1 MHSEPIARRP
11 PVAREEGR
19 AEGASGANQPGSVR
33 LRRHEGERV
42 AGTWSLPIAAAALAV
57 AAVVIAFAGSR
68 LARVVDRLADR
79 TGLGEAVSGAV
90 LLGSATSLAGLT
102 VSIVAAASN
111 EPSVA
116 ISNSV
121 GGIAA
126 QTAFIVALDFAHRG
140 ANLERASAS
149 LTNVF
154 NALLMVTLL
163 GVVVLG
169 VAMPPVTLLGVH
181 PASMLLLAIYGYGLR
196 LSRSISTDPM
206 WHPQQTEDTQLD
218 EPDEADP
225 GESLGG
231 LWTGFGA
238 LAAVTAVSGWVVGR
252 AGLSLIEATGLSGT
266 FVAVAFTAVAT
277 SLPELITGIAAV
289 RAGALTLAVGGIIGG
304 NTFDT
309 LFIAVSDIVYQRGSL
324 YEQVVASDLFVLGWT
339 MVLTGILGAGLI
351 RRQRAWI
358 GFEGVAI
365 LGGYVG
371 GLIVLWRM

>member
-1 MHSEPIARRP
+1 MT
-11 PVAREEGR
+11 
-19 AEGASGANQPGSVR
+19 GS
-33 LRRHEGERV
+33 
-42 AGTWSLPIAAAALAV
+42 WSLSVAIPAFAAAAVL
-57 AAVVIAFAGSR
+57 IALVGAR

-79 TGLGEAVSGAV
+79 TGLGEAVSGAI

-102 VSIVAAASN
+102 VSVVAAASN

-126 QTAFIVALDFAHRG
+126 QTAFIVALDLTHRR

-154 NALLMVTLL
+154 NALLLITLL

-181 PASMLLLAIYGYGLR
+181 PASMLLLVIYGYGLR
-196 LSRSISTDPM
+196 MSHTISVEPM
-206 WHPQQTEDTQLD
+206 WHPARTGDLRPD
-218 EPDEADP
+218 EPDEPEAD
-225 GESLGG
+225 ETLRG
-231 LWTGFGA
+231 LWTRFGL
-238 LAAVTAVSGWVVGR
+238 LAAMTAGSGWVVGR
-252 AGLSLIEATGLSGT
+252 AGISLVEATGLSGT
-266 FVAVAFTAVAT
+266 FVAVVFTAVAT

-309 LFIAVSDIVYQRGSL
+309 LFIAIADVVYQRGSL
-324 YEQVVASDLFVLGWT
+324 YEQVVPSDLFVVGWT
-339 MVLTGILGAGLI
+339 MLLTGILGAGLI

-371 GLIVLWRM
+371 GVVILSQL

>member
-1 MHSEPIARRP
+1 MF
-11 PVAREEGR
+11 
-19 AEGASGANQPGSVR
+19 
-33 LRRHEGERV
+33 
-42 AGTWSLPIAAAALAV
+42 GTWSLPIAITAFAGATI
-57 AAVVIAFAGSR
+57 VIAFAGTR

-79 TGLGEAVSGAV
+79 TGLGEAIAGAV
-90 LLGSATSLAGLT
+90 LLGSATSLAGLM
-102 VSIVAAASN
+102 VSVLAAASN

-126 QTAFIVALDFAHRG
+126 QTVFIVALDVTHRD

-154 NALLMVTLL
+154 NSLLMVTLL

-181 PASMLLLAIYGYGLR
+181 PASMLLIVVYGYGLR
-196 LSRSISTDPM
+196 LSRTISTDPM
-206 WHPQQTEDTQLD
+206 WHPEKTDDDRID
-218 EPDEADP
+218 EPDEPEA
-225 GESLGG
+225 GETLTG
-231 LWTGFGA
+231 LWVRFGA
-238 LAAVTAVSGWVVGR
+238 LAVATAASGWVVGQS
-252 AGLSLIEATGLSGT
+252 GLSLIEATGLSGT

-309 LFIAVSDIVYQRGSL
+309 LFIAVSDVVYQDGSL
-324 YEQVVASDLFVLGWT
+324 YEQVVLSDLFVIGWT
-339 MVLTGILGAGLI
+339 ILLTGILGAGLI

-358 GFEGVAI
+358 GFEGFAI
-365 LGGYVG
+365 LGGYVV
-371 GLIVLWRM
+371 GLVILAQM

>member
-1 MHSEPIARRP
+1 MGSDNVFGTGSLAIAVGAFG
-11 PVAREEGR
+11 VA
-19 AEGASGANQPGSVR
+19 
-33 LRRHEGERV
+33 
-42 AGTWSLPIAAAALAV
+42 T
-57 AAVVIAFAGSR
+57 VVIALAGTR

-79 TGLGEAVSGAV
+79 TGLGEAIAGAL
-90 LLGSATSLAGLT
+90 LLGSATSLAGLM

-116 ISNSV
+116 ISNSI

-126 QTAFIVALDFAHRG
+126 QTAFIVALDVTHRD

-169 VAMPPVTLLGVH
+169 VAAPPVTLLGVH
-181 PASMLLLAIYGYGLR
+181 PASLLLIVVYGYGLR

-206 WHPQQTEDTQLD
+206 WHPEQTEDTRLD
-218 EPDEADP
+218 EPDEPEA
-225 GESLGG
+225 GETLAG
-231 LWTGFGA
+231 LWVRFGA
-238 LAAVTAVSGWVVGR
+238 LAAVTAASGWVVGQS
-252 AGLSLIEATGLSGT
+252 GLSLIEATGLSGT

-309 LFIAVSDIVYQRGSL
+309 LFIAVSDVVYQDGSL

-339 MVLTGILGAGLI
+339 MLLTGILGAGLI

-358 GFEGVAI
+358 GFEGFAI

-371 GLIVLWRM
+371 GLIILSQL

>member
-1 MHSEPIARRP
+1 
-11 PVAREEGR
+11 VT
-19 AEGASGANQPGSVR
+19 
-33 LRRHEGERV
+33 
-42 AGTWSLPIAAAALAV
+42 GTWSLPIAAAALAAATV
-57 AAVVIAFAGSR
+57 AIAFAGAR

-126 QTAFIVALDFAHRG
+126 QTAFIVALDVTHRG

-169 VAMPPVTLLGVH
+169 VAMPPVTLFGAH
-181 PASMLLLAIYGYGLR
+181 PASMLLLVIYGYGLR
-196 LSRSISTDPM
+196 LSRSISIEPM

-218 EPDEADP
+218 EPDETDP
-225 GESLGG
+225 GESLAG
-231 LWTGFGA
+231 LWAQFGA
-238 LAAVTAVSGWVVGR
+238 LAAATAVSGWVVGR
-252 AGLSLIEATGLSGT
+252 AGLSLIEVTGLSGT

-309 LFIAVSDIVYQRGSL
+309 LFVAVSDIVYQRGSL

-371 GLIVLWRM
+371 GLVILSQM

>member
-1 MHSEPIARRP
+1 MT
-11 PVAREEGR
+11 
-19 AEGASGANQPGSVR
+19 
-33 LRRHEGERV
+33 
-42 AGTWSLPIAAAALAV
+42 GTWSLPIAATAFAVATVAIALAG
-57 AAVVIAFAGSR
+57 AR

-79 TGLGEAVSGAV
+79 TGLGEAVSGAL

-102 VSIVAAASN
+102 VSVVAAASDQ
-111 EPSVA
+111 PSVA

-126 QTAFIVALDFAHRG
+126 QTAFIVALDITHRG

-154 NALLMVTLL
+154 NSLLMVTLL

-169 VAMPPVTLLGVH
+169 VAMPPVTLFGVH
-181 PASMLLLAIYGYGLR
+181 PASMLLLVIYGYGLR

-206 WHPQQTEDTQLD
+206 WHPQQTEDTRLD
-218 EPDEADP
+218 EPDEAEP
-225 GESLGG
+225 GESLAR
-231 LWTGFGA
+231 LWAWFGS
-238 LAAVTAVSGWVVGR
+238 LAAATAASGWVVGR

-309 LFIAVSDIVYQRGSL
+309 LFVAVADIVYRRGSL

-339 MVLTGILGAGLI
+339 MLLTGILGAGLI

-358 GFEGVAI
+358 GFEGFAI
-365 LGGYVG
+365 LGGYIA
-371 GLIVLWRM
+371 GLVVLWQM

>member
-1 MHSEPIARRP
+1 MHWSPAGDQRRERMDRRTRRRRRP
-11 PVAREEGR
+11 PVACRHHPDRGR
-19 AEGASGANQPGSVR
+19 Q
-33 LRRHEGERV
+33 RV
-42 AGTWSLPIAAAALAV
+42 TGTWSLPLAAAAFAV
-57 AAVVIAFAGSR
+57 ATVVIAFAGAR

-79 TGLGEAVSGAV
+79 TGLGEAISGAV

-102 VSIVAAASN
+102 VSVVAAASN

-126 QTAFIVALDFAHRG
+126 QTAFIVALDITHRG

-169 VAMPPVTLLGVH
+169 VAMPPDTLFGVH
-181 PASMLLLAIYGYGLR
+181 PASMLLLVVYGYGLR
-196 LSRSISTDPM
+196 LRRSISTEPM
-206 WHPQQTEDTQLD
+206 WQPRRTADTWLD
-218 EPDEADP
+218 EPEEAEPDER
-225 GESLGG
+225 LTG
-231 LWTGFGA
+231 LWTQFGA
-238 LAAVTAVSGWVVGR
+238 LAVITAFSGWVVGR

-277 SLPELITGIAAV
+277 SLPELITGLAAV

-324 YEQVVASDLFVLGWT
+324 YEQVVPSDLFVIGWT
-339 MVLTGILGAGLI
+339 TLLTGILGAGLI

-371 GLIVLWRM
+371 GLVILWRM

>member
-1 MHSEPIARRP
+1 MVGDR
-11 PVAREEGR
+11 VT
-19 AEGASGANQPGSVR
+19 GA
-33 LRRHEGERV
+33 
-42 AGTWSLPIAAAALAV
+42 WSLQVAAAAFVV
-57 AAVVIAFAGSR
+57 AMVAIAFAGAR

-79 TGLGEAVSGAV
+79 TGLGEAVAGAV

-126 QTAFIVALDFAHRG
+126 QTAFIVALDITHRG

-169 VAMPPVTLLGVH
+169 VAMPPVTVFGVH
-181 PASMLLLAIYGYGLR
+181 PASMLLLFIYGYGLR
-196 LSRSISTDPM
+196 LSRSISTEPM
-206 WHPQQTEDTQLD
+206 WHPQRTVDTQLD
-218 EPDEADP
+218 EPDEAVPD
-225 GESLGG
+225 ENLAG
-231 LWTGFGA
+231 LWGRFA
-238 LAAVTAVSGWVVGR
+238 VLAAVTAASGWVVGR

-309 LFIAVSDIVYQRGSL
+309 LFVAVSDIVYQRGSL

-371 GLIVLWRM
+371 GLVILARM

>member
-1 MHSEPIARRP
+1 MGPRP
-11 PVAREEGR
+11 TPR
-19 AEGASGANQPGSVR
+19 AIERPRGWSQRPGSFRAHR
-33 LRRHEGERV
+33 LSGIHIT
-42 AGTWSLPIAAAALAV
+42 GTWSLPIAVTAFAAA
-57 AAVVIAFAGSR
+57 AAVIALAGTR
-68 LARVVDRLADR
+68 LAGVVDRLADR
-79 TGLGEAVSGAV
+79 TGLGEAISGAI

-102 VSIVAAASN
+102 VSVVAAASN

-116 ISNSV
+116 ISNSI

-126 QTAFIVALDFAHRG
+126 QTAFIVALDVTHRG

-169 VAMPPVTLLGVH
+169 VAMPPVTLFGVH
-181 PASMLLLAIYGYGLR
+181 PASMLLIVIYGYGLR
-196 LSRSISTDPM
+196 LSRSISTEPM
-206 WHPQQTEDTQLD
+206 WHPEETEDTRLD
-218 EPDEADP
+218 EPDEPEP
-225 GESLGG
+225 GESLPGLWVRFGG
-231 LWTGFGA
+231 LAGA
-238 LAAVTAVSGWVVGR
+238 TAASGWVVGR

-309 LFIAVSDIVYQRGSL
+309 LFVAVSDVVYQRGSL
-324 YEQVVASDLFVLGWT
+324 YEQVATSDLFVLGWT
-339 MVLTGILGAGLI
+339 MLLTGILGAGLI

-358 GFEGVAI
+358 GFEGFAI

-371 GLIVLWRM
+371 GLVVLSRM